1 MYFCLKATGVIFLLL
16 LFILIF
22 DLIKTKKLK
31 LKKLSIKKK
40 FYDFFSFFSLL
51 IIFIWF
57 LKNYII
63 SGCLIYPITHLCFDV
78 SWYNE
83 QNLLRDLNL
92 ISKYKEHYSTI
103 LNFIYVNI
111 YNLNYLLVFTCLL
124 IFF

>member
-1 MYFCLKATGVIFLLL
+1 MSKATGVIFLLL

-22 DLIKTKKLK
+22 DLIKTKK
-31 LKKLSIKKK
+31 KLSIKKK
-40 FYDFFSFFSLL
+40 IYDFFFFQ
-51 IIFIWF
+51 FIDNIYLV

-111 YNLNYLLVFTCLL
+111 HTT
-124 IFF
+124 